1 MPASTSLREL
11 CTECGSHLGLN
22 PNCENCQEHAAA
34 GATRQTAKV
43 GGVSV
48 QLGEPRAFSSSG
60 RVD

>member
-1 MPASTSLREL
+1 MPGTTSLREL
-11 CTECGSHLGLN
+11 CSSCGSHLGLN
-22 PNCENCQEHAAA
+22 PNCETCQEKAAA

-43 GGVSV
+43 GGVSA